1 MDGQSSPE
9 RCDDA
14 SSTVKNQITS
24 ADDELTVGSG
34 EKSDSEDFS
43 KHDSDDLAARI
54 SFAGK
59 NCGQNLAARISFAAC
74 GLPRV
79 PHHQEHVHVI
89 LDTPTKTNWCY
100 KNHPK

>member
-9 RCDDA
+9 RCDNA
-14 SSTVKNQITS
+14 SSIVRNQTTS

-34 EKSDSEDFS
+34 EESDSKDSSE
-43 KHDSDDLAARI
+43 HDSDDLTARS

-59 NCGQNLAARISFAAC
+59 NGRVC
-74 GLPRV
+74 LPRV
-79 PHHQEHVHVI
+79 PHHQEHVHVVS
-89 LDTPTKTNWCY
+89 DTPTKTNWCC

>member
-14 SSTVKNQITS
+14 SSIVRNHTTS

-34 EKSDSEDFS
+34 EKSDSEDYS
-43 KHDSDDLAARI
+43 EHDSDDLAAR
-54 SFAGK
+54 SLFAGK
-59 NCGQNLAARISFAAC
+59 MAVC

-79 PHHQEHVHVI
+79 SHHQEHMHVI
-89 LDTPTKTNWCY
+89 LGTPTKTNWCY